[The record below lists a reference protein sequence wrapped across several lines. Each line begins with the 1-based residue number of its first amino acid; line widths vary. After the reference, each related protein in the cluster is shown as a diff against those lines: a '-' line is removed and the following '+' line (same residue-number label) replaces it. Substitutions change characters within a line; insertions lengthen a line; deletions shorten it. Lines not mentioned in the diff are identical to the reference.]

1 MPAASLLAWLFTR
14 SLLLPHEPATMSLAP
29 PGEFGASPSVAGLVE
44 TTIAA
49 VTSDR
54 FDASG
59 TGTGIAPKIGAYRRV
74 VDVHDVSPRR
84 SRHHQSAQARHAA
97 RAARHGGPRQF
108 FDHDRAQSGRDERDG
123 HAARSRAAAAR
134 QLAVVH
140 VSRHLQSAGVVR
152 VALDAAVDRDAA
164 IARGRELRVQ
174 RAGGGRP
181 CRRGDFRAAD
191 AHDAARARP
200 GPGTGSDARI
210 VHRALRDH
218 AAGARRSASARRLPT
233 GRPPERRVDSARQRR
248 RAPATRSRSFRPR
261 GSAAI
266 PITLRG
272 AWPAACSTRFSIR
285 PRRP

>member
-1 MPAASLLAWLFTR
+1 MPSASLLAWLFTR

-29 PGEFGASPSVAGLVE
+29 PGEFGASASVAGLVE

-59 TGTGIAPKIGAYRRV
+59 TGTGRRAEDWRV
-74 VDVHDVSPRR
+74 RRILDVHDVSPRR
-84 SRHHQSAQARHAA
+84 SRHHESAQARHAA
-97 RAARHGGPRQF
+97 RVAGHGGARQL

-140 VSRHLQSAGVVR
+140 VSRHLQSAGVVG

-174 RAGGGRP
+174 RAHRGRS
-181 CRRGDFRAAD
+181 CRRGDFGAPD
-191 AHDAARARP
+191 AHDAARAR
-200 GPGTGSDARI
+200 TDARI
-210 VHRALRDH
+210 RK
-218 AAGARRSASARRLPT
+218 RRS
-233 GRPPERRVDSARQRR
+233 GRSPGTS
-248 RAPATRSRSFRPR
+248 
-261 GSAAI
+261 
-266 PITLRG
+266 
-272 AWPAACSTRFSIR
+272 
-285 PRRP
+285 